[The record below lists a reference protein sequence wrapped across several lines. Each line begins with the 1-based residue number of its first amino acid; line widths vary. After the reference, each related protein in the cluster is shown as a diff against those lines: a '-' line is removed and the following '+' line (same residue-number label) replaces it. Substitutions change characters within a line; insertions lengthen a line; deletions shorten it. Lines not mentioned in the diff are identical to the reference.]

1 MSRAAPDT
9 RPLHELTVAEARL
22 REAAAISPQPTD
34 NGRVAVD
41 DLDGPVPIRLYRP
54 RLDGLVPVCVWL
66 PGGGWVLDTLPASDA
81 VLRTLATEAG
91 CALAAV
97 RYRLAPEHP
106 FPVPL
111 EDGLDAIRRLVAR
124 ATDLGLDSSLIAIGG
139 TSAGANLAA
148 AATLALRDRGG
159 PSLAAQILVYPPL
172 LHGSATA
179 STTRSGDAATLD
191 ERGVAWCW
199 SHYLSDDADGA
210 DPYASPL
217 RAPTLAGLP
226 PALVLTAEHDPLRDE
241 GELYAER
248 LRQAGVEVE
257 AIRVAGASHGFFAG
271 DGELARQAQRA
282 VVGTLRRRLGT
293 AGDRAGECA

>member
-1 MSRAAPDT
+1 M
-9 RPLHELTVAEARL
+9 
-22 REAAAISPQPTD
+22 
-34 NGRVAVD
+34 
-41 DLDGPVPIRLYRP
+41 
-54 RLDGLVPVCVWL
+54 
-66 PGGGWVLDTLPASDA
+66 LDTLPASDA
-81 VLRTLATEAG
+81 VLRSLAVEAG

-111 EDGLDAIRRLVAR
+111 EDGLDAIRRLVAQ

-148 AATLALRDRGG
+148 AASLALRDRAG
-159 PSLAAQILVYPPL
+159 PSLAAQILLYPPL

-179 STTRSGDAATLD
+179 SMRSCGAAATLD
-191 ERGVAWCW
+191 ARGVAWCW
-199 SHYLSDDADGA
+199 SHYLSRDADGA

-248 LRQAGVEVE
+248 LRHAGVEVE

-271 DGELARQAQRA
+271 HGEPARVAQRA

-293 AGDRAGECA
+293 ASGHAGECA